1 MKRRMV
7 SGVGATLLALGG
19 TAHAG
24 GYSIHVLGTGQGAW
38 TDNLFSQADDSAT
51 PPEADFYY
59 QFRPGVLL
67 TYETP
72 RTVHQFSADLDA
84 MLYQSN
90 DQAWTLQTMLG
101 WRGFFTVSPRSEA
114 GAQALFSYGQLSSLT
129 MQGSASD
136 GTIDEATLGGDPDA
150 TFLSLDV
157 GQNYSFTP
165 TRELRLTQGAR
176 VRRFETTAG
185 DTSTSGQELG
195 LSGGAD
201 RGWKYTA
208 VALQLSGSLVAL
220 ERNTGDDPTT
230 DQVNAS
236 AVVSWRRD
244 FGPRWTS
251 LIDAGMT
258 SIVPLDEGDQLV
270 LQPTVG
276 GQVSYAPNWGTA
288 GLQLR
293 RSVAP
298 NLYLAQNTITDSA
311 IVNAWLP
318 LPWLTD
324 DPLLPKLT
332 VQGTLGVQRSRLL
345 DTRDGSIQSGFDLV
359 SGDVAVLYVPRD
371 GVTFGAR
378 AQHVRQVADED
389 AVMDN
394 VTSYDRTTFMVTVTG
409 RFPDR
414 LAAEVPVRSS
424 LRVDRSNNTAVG
436 EEVAP
441 ARSAPQ

>member
-1 MKRRMV
+1 VNCRV
-7 SGVGATLLALGG
+7 SGVCAGLLALSVGS
-19 TAHAG
+19 AHAG
-24 GYSIHVLGTGQGAW
+24 GYSIHVVGTAQGAW
-38 TDNLFSQADDSAT
+38 TDNLFSQADDPVN

-59 QFRPGVLL
+59 QFRPGVML

-72 RTVHQFSADLDA
+72 RTVHQLSADVDA
-84 MLYQSN
+84 MVYQSN
-90 DQAWTLQTMLG
+90 DQAWSLQYMLG
-101 WRGFFTVSPRSEA
+101 WRGFITVSPRSEA
-114 GAQALFSYGQLSSLT
+114 GASAMFSHGQLAALT
-129 MQGSASD
+129 MQGAASD
-136 GTIDEATLGGDPDA
+136 GTIDEASLAGDAEA
-150 TFLSLDV
+150 TFTSLDV
-157 GQNYSFTP
+157 GQNYAYTP

-176 VRRFETTAG
+176 ARRFETSAG
-185 DTSTSGQELG
+185 ETSTSGQELG
-195 LSGGAD
+195 LSAGAD

-208 VALQLSGSLVAL
+208 VAMQLSSSLISL

-230 DQVNAS
+230 DQVNVS
-236 AVVSWRRD
+236 AVLSWRRD
-244 FGPRWTS
+244 FGPRWSS
-251 LIDAGMT
+251 LVDAGMT

-298 NLYLAQNTITDSA
+298 NLYLAQNTISDSA

-359 SGDVAVLYVPRD
+359 AGDVALLYVPRD
-371 GVTFGAR
+371 GVTVGAR

-414 LAAEVPVRSS
+414 LAAEVPLRSS
-424 LRVDRSNNTAVG
+424 TRVDRSDNTAVG
-436 EEVAP
+436 DEVAP
-441 ARSAPQ
+441 PAQAP